1 MKHIEIIS
9 CPACCCDD
17 LMKNGHSPNGTQRW
31 FCKGCKKH
39 FQRVFTNKGRLPEVK
54 AKVVAMATNGS
65 GIRDTSRVLGISPH
79 TVINEIKKNAASNQS
94 LPVGQS
100 RIRLT

>member
-1 MKHIEIIS
+1 MKHVEIIR
-9 CPACCCDD
+9 CTLCACDD

-31 FCKGCKKH
+31 FCKGCKKY
-39 FQRVFTNKGRLPEVK
+39 FQRVFTNKGRLPEIK
-54 AKVVAMATNGS
+54 TKVVEMTTNGS

-79 TVINEIKKNAASNQS
+79 TVISEIKKNAIRNQS

-100 RIRLT
+100 RNRFT

>member
-9 CPACCCDD
+9 CPLCSCDD

-31 FCKGCKKH
+31 FCKSCKKY
-39 FQRVFTNKGRLPEVK
+39 FQRVFTNKGRLPEIK
-54 AKVVAMATNGS
+54 AKVVEMTTNGS
-65 GIRDTSRVLGISPH
+65 GIRDTSRVLGISCH
-79 TVINEIKKNAASNQS
+79 TVINEIKKNAVSNQS

-100 RIRLT
+100 